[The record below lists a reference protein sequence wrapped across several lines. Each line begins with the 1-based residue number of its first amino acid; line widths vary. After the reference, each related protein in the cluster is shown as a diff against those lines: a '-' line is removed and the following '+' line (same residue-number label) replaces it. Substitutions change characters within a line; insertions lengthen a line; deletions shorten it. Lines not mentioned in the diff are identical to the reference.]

1 VGWDDTTRVPRN
13 APGFL
18 LGRPV
23 SSLPATLS
31 RLQRVCETDAMS
43 TQAPGGARPPS
54 SSGDS
59 PPASAPAATP
69 RGRSLQLLLPALVI
83 VALMGVLAVLLT
95 GGSSKPQLPG
105 AANSARATGLD
116 GLLLQPLRP
125 APPLSSLR
133 NYQGQPVSLA
143 SYRGKVV
150 FVTFLY
156 THCPDVCP
164 LIASQLHN
172 ALGELGA
179 RASHVQL
186 IAVSVDP
193 HGDKPAAVASFLR
206 EHQLTGKMQYLIG
219 SAGELAPVWSAWN
232 VGSSKDVGN
241 PEFVNH
247 SALIYGVSAS
257 GKLTTIYAAS
267 FTPAEIVHD
276 VPALLAS

>member
-1 VGWDDTTRVPRN
+1 
-13 APGFL
+13 
-18 LGRPV
+18 
-23 SSLPATLS
+23 
-31 RLQRVCETDAMS
+31 MS
-43 TQAPGGARPPS
+43 TQAPGGTQSSS
-54 SSGDS
+54 SSGDA
-59 PPASAPAATP
+59 PPETPQSTTTP
-69 RGRSLQLLLPALVI
+69 RWRSLHLLLPALVI
-83 VALMGVLAVLLT
+83 LVLMGVLAALLT

-105 AANSARATGLD
+105 GANSARATGLD
-116 GLLLQPLRP
+116 GLLLKPLRA
-125 APPLSSLR
+125 APPLSTLR
-133 NYQGQPVSLA
+133 NHQGQSVSLA
-143 SYRGKVV
+143 SYRGKAV

-172 ALGELGA
+172 TLGELGA

-193 HGDKPAAVASFLR
+193 RGDKPAAVAKFLR
-206 EHQLTGKMQYLIG
+206 EHQLTGQMQYLIG
-219 SAGELAPVWSAWN
+219 SARELAPVWSAWN
-232 VGSSKDVGN
+232 VGSSKDAGN

-257 GKLTTIYAAS
+257 GKLTTIYAAN

>member
-1 VGWDDTTRVPRN
+1 
-13 APGFL
+13 
-18 LGRPV
+18 
-23 SSLPATLS
+23 
-31 RLQRVCETDAMS
+31 MS
-43 TQAPGGARPPS
+43 TQAPGGTRPPS
-54 SSGDS
+54 ASDDS
-59 PPASAPAATP
+59 QRGSRQSAATP
-69 RGRSLQLLLPALVI
+69 QRGSLRLVLPALVI
-83 VALMGVLAVLLT
+83 IALMGVLAVLLT

-105 AANSARATGLD
+105 GASSTRGTGLD
-116 GLLLQPLRP
+116 GLLLKPLRP
-125 APPLSSLR
+125 APPLTTLR
-133 NYQGQPVSLA
+133 NYQGQPLSLA
-143 SYRGKVV
+143 SYRGKAV

-164 LIASQLHN
+164 LIASQLHT
-172 ALGELGA
+172 ALSQLGA

-193 HGDKPAAVASFLR
+193 RGDKPAAVANFLR
-206 EHQLTGKMQYLIG
+206 KHQLTGQMQYLIG

-232 VGSSKDVGN
+232 VGSSKDAGN